1 MRLRRRR
8 DINSAKYKVKK
19 EFRGKG
25 IGRRLAEGI
34 IKHARQRDFHYMRL
48 VTYKPLVEA
57 ISLYTSLGFE
67 EIDRYIEVPLAL
79 EQMAVFMEL
88 KLV

>member
-1 MRLRRRR
+1 
-8 DINSAKYKVKK
+8 
-19 EFRGKG
+19 
-25 IGRRLAEGI
+25 
-34 IKHARQRDFHYMRL
+34 MRL